1 MIDTLVVSETVT
13 FTTIESLITTITSTK
28 TIPTLTS
35 FLPVVDTTATAYP
48 NVLLRNRERELGHI
62 CDFSAQKRDLLFLDP
77 REAQTQSTECI
88 LFIIPIL
95 ELNIS

>member
-1 MIDTLVVSETVT
+1 
-13 FTTIESLITTITSTK
+13 
-28 TIPTLTS
+28 
-35 FLPVVDTTATAYP
+35 
-48 NVLLRNRERELGHI
+48 
-62 CDFSAQKRDLLFLDP
+62 LFLDP